1 MCLGKVFSAYIYVSS
16 TYIGRLKT
24 MKQGKIMAKA
34 WQSTEVSSILR
45 HGPEWD
51 DR

>member
-1 MCLGKVFSAYIYVSS
+1 MCLDKVCSAYIYVSS
-16 TYIGRLKT
+16 TYIGRLKM
-24 MKQGKIMAKA
+24 MKQGKMTAKA

-45 HGPEWD
+45 HGPEGD